1 MWIGGLSDGL
11 PTLPDAW
18 LYCRMRKR
26 SRILE
31 AKRLSLLEIERKM
44 TPEQRLE
51 AYVQHSRLVMEIYHA
66 GVKDRETVGSRL
78 GKR

>member
-1 MWIGGLSDGL
+1 M
-11 PTLPDAW
+11 
-18 LYCRMRKR
+18 
-26 SRILE
+26 E
-31 AKRLSLLEIERKM
+31 VKRLALLEIERKM

-66 GVKDRETVGSRL
+66 GMKDRETVGSRL

>member
-1 MWIGGLSDGL
+1 MRTAHPIPAFQHFLTHGY
-11 PTLPDAW
+11 TA
-18 LYCRMRKR
+18 RMRKR
-26 SRILE
+26 SRIME
-31 AKRLSLLEIERKM
+31 AKRLALLEMERKM